1 MAFAFTTAVAGAGT
15 VSCAGTTTVTGSGTS
30 FAFGFGSIPTG
41 TQARVGGTITVGG
54 NTRTIVA
61 IASATSLTVDTAF
74 PTFTN
79 QSFTVQTGITQTG
92 TDTMNLSLGSA
103 TGFLI
108 TNRGDLF
115 RTFDCRGLDLTINGT
130 LTVSSSVAQ
139 LRNDGSCNNRLTV
152 NGSVSGGELIFNGR
166 ISTAGNGPIP
176 YAGLDWLGTNGMGG
190 ATALNSTNATYP
202 AKLTLIDACIRFG
215 GDWFTVS
222 SGNFARITT
231 QGDECWILCARGT
244 GTVQARIRL
253 NNTTPVID
261 LQATQTWIGTW
272 LNFGVPQ
279 ISLKGF
285 TPIFTDGPELN
296 LSSVAVATRID
307 IENYDTRYIQAAYYP
322 GSQLVPFGGAWV
334 RLKNNL
340 LGTNFIWQSQSVGGA
355 TYNVIEYS
363 KQIKAI
369 SKDALGN
376 VLNDGY
382 FYFQPVGANV
392 SGIRAKGGTA
402 NITFDLTAKTLPIS
416 GGFAETEFVYAW
428 DYANTTGLHNTP
440 DYFCSVTTKGAETH
454 PAFLSRYGYDKQPL
468 TMALSGN
475 GTFEVTASHSS
486 LPTTDKVIANAA
498 AITGVAFNF
507 TTKTMTI
514 SGNLT
519 YQQIYDAYQYALNQ
533 TANLFQ
539 ADNCITTNG
548 TSNYVGWTINVGT
561 GVTLTSGGNFT
572 KIQAQT
578 ITLTGTTLITGI
590 YQDST
595 GTSTVLQISG
605 FDANSSVYVE
615 DNNAVQKFYSA
626 SATGTVTVYIP
637 PTGTGSWYYAVE
649 KYGNQRQSDFFTFS
663 GGILP
668 IVVKAIPDTGLTVLN
683 SATVGAYTALE
694 TPDKVYDYVAFLR
707 LSVPHISYGQIV
719 FKDGT
724 ALDLQDADMI
734 VNQSATSVASFNYD
748 DKILTVKSS
757 SMITGVTYNLI
768 KTTPPKTIEA
778 ATTEVISV
786 NIEDANGDSSVNIQ
800 GGSGNFTLWKIT
812 NATPEDQYSTGT
824 NLGNVGNENYR
835 FLSAPGFKI
844 VIRDNTTGFRQ
855 VVPMDKGNYTRG
867 LFFGDQ
873 VQLAQSQEVTQ
884 INTKV
889 DILANDIDAIK
900 GTGFTKDTHSLIN
913 IEGYV
918 DAIPTDVW
926 SATTRTL
933 TTSAGGATLAEIE
946 GSTVLAKEAAAT
958 ANKDAIIAAIGT
970 GGGGSCDLTGI
981 EADLVSIKAS
991 TNTIEAATSK
1001 MTFDGHYINAVA
1013 KVVEDKANYTLTPD
1027 EKLNI
1032 ANAVQAAILNE
1043 TDGQKILEAIVNA
1056 IGNENI
1062 DQVALVAAIRADIER
1077 TGGVLATRSSEA
1089 NATTNKVAILTAVGT
1104 PLQAANYTAP
1114 DNATIAKIND
1124 VKAKTDLIPT
1134 NTATQTDIATLKTD
1148 LEASIG
1154 SFPTKEE
1161 ISTEVWADEPER
1173 LKRVAT
1179 VETTG
1184 NQLAAFNH

>member
-1 MAFAFTTAVAGAGT
+1 MAFVATLTGTARSCNITSGSNSMVVSSATGLVVGATIQGT
-15 VSCAGTTTVTGSGTS
+15 G
-30 FAFGFGSIPTG
+30 IPTG
-41 TQARVGGTITVGG
+41 SRIGTISGTAVTMVTATGAASNATVTNATASLIFSSVFGSVLTVSLSASGDYATPQNIYNAGFGVMSDNLALRQLFFPGGLFVRWSNIVSGAVFDFLNWDLEFGVNGRFAFQESSIVGELRGGYLVNGTQFIKTVGPTFYTNNFNGNQAGGTSIFENVSGTTNQGLFRMHNMRVVEIAGSNAAPIFTSARMTMDVENMILDYQGDSAGANAGVGAAFGNLKNTYLVKVNGGIGATNGTNFATWDGLIYTGNYGSSPQHKFSTSQGYVLDGYSPQVLSTQFLGGFNSVTLEIYSNINLSTAGWGLNDLKTRYQRYFGPITLQFPRRVSFQFNDSVGADLTNVTLYIRSGATSLINAVQAGDYSANTQALNLIWNTSVAQYRLCDTFIDTIAQVAQIRKYGYIEQSTSYSLNLAAYSQPFFMLTDTSLTGINETTAAAITTAGINWTTKTITPTA
-54 NTRTIVA
+54 NLTYDQINARIAWELAQTSNSAQADPRTIVGNKVSLA
-61 IASATSLTVDTAF
+61 TGWSLVVNNDITISAG
-74 PTFTN
+74 TN
-79 QSFTVQTGITQTG
+79 ITQWFTP
-92 TDTMNLSLGSA
+92 T
-103 TGFLI
+103 I
-108 TNRGDLF
+108 
-115 RTFDCRGLDLTINGT
+115 TINGT
-130 LTVSSSVAQ
+130 
-139 LRNDGSCNNRLTV
+139 G
-152 NGSVSGGELIFNGR
+152 
-166 ISTAGNGPIP
+166 
-176 YAGLDWLGTNGMGG
+176 
-190 ATALNSTNATYP
+190 
-202 AKLTLIDACIRFG
+202 K
-215 GDWFTVS
+215 
-222 SGNFARITT
+222 
-231 QGDECWILCARGT
+231 
-244 GTVQARIRL
+244 
-253 NNTTPVID
+253 
-261 LQATQTWIGTW
+261 
-272 LNFGVPQ
+272 
-279 ISLKGF
+279 
-285 TPIFTDGPELN
+285 
-296 LSSVAVATRID
+296 
-307 IENYDTRYIQAAYYP
+307 IEA
-322 GSQLVPFGGAWV
+322 
-334 RLKNNL
+334 
-340 LGTNFIWQSQSVGGA
+340 
-355 TYNVIEYS
+355 
-363 KQIKAI
+363 
-369 SKDALGN
+369 
-376 VLNDGY
+376 
-382 FYFQPVGANV
+382 
-392 SGIRAKGGTA
+392 
-402 NITFDLTAKTLPIS
+402 
-416 GGFAETEFVYAW
+416 
-428 DYANTTGLHNTP
+428 
-440 DYFCSVTTKGAETH
+440 
-454 PAFLSRYGYDKQPL
+454 
-468 TMALSGN
+468 
-475 GTFEVTASHSS
+475 
-486 LPTTDKVIANAA
+486 
-498 AITGVAFNF
+498 
-507 TTKTMTI
+507 
-514 SGNLT
+514 
-519 YQQIYDAYQYALNQ
+519 
-533 TANLFQ
+533 
-539 ADNCITTNG
+539 
-548 TSNYVGWTINVGT
+548 
-561 GVTLTSGGNFT
+561 
-572 KIQAQT
+572 
-578 ITLTGTTLITGI
+578 I
-590 YQDST
+590 YQDNT
-595 GTSTVLQISG
+595 GTSTTLQISG

-683 SATVGAYTALE
+683 SATVAAYTALE
-694 TPDKVYDYVAFLR
+694 TPDKVYDYVAYLR

-734 VNQSATSVASFNYD
+734 VNQSAASVASFNFD
-748 DKILTVKSS
+748 TKILTVKSS

-900 GTGFTKDTHSLIN
+900 GTGFTKDTHSLTN
-913 IEGYV
+913 VEGYV

-946 GSTVLAKEAAAT
+946 ASTVLAKEAAAT

-1089 NATTNKVAILTAVGT
+1089 NATTNKAAILTAVGT